1 MKSSINRVRGTRIGK
16 YKNSID
22 QINCEEVSKL
32 EMKVPT
38 RILVKLIDICKLLNK
53 GTSIEDKLILLQ
65 TYGFDS
71 KFKISPQILKKEKWF
86 YWHILRQIRK
96 ICFEG
101 NIV

>member
-1 MKSSINRVRGTRIGK
+1 MKIPTKV
-16 YKNSID
+16 
-22 QINCEEVSKL
+22 QIKL
-32 EMKVPT
+32 A
-38 RILVKLIDICKLLNK
+38 DICKLLNK

-71 KFKISPQILKKEKWF
+71 KFKISVENLKKEKWF

-96 ICFEG
+96 FCFKG